1 MPTALKIDFMKDCK
15 KVRLGDI
22 FIKLTR
28 KNTENNTNVL
38 TISAKYGL
46 VNQEEFFSKSVASDN
61 KSNYFLLYKGDFA
74 YNKSYSNG
82 YPFGAIKVLQ
92 RYEKG
97 IVSPL
102 YICFSPAPENYCP
115 EFYLHYFESGLMNKA
130 IRAIAQEGARNHGLL
145 NIGIDD
151 FFNISIPLPSL
162 EIQQKIAK
170 ILSTQDK
177 FIELKQKLVDRKK
190 QQKKWLM
197 QNLLTGKIRLKGF
210 EGEWEKV
217 KLGEIGSTYAGLS
230 GKTKE
235 DFGHGKAKYIPYI
248 NIFNNTFVDVSALE
262 DIEVDEKQ
270 NCVKKGDVFFTTSSE
285 TPEEVGMSSVLL
297 QDVENTYL
305 NSFCFG
311 YRPEKIFDSIFLAFM
326 LRSDLIRK
334 QFKIL
339 AQGISRFN
347 ISKTKAMEDI
357 SIYIPVLEEQTAIAK
372 ILSAQDKEIELLEK
386 ELEQEKLKKKA
397 LMQLL
402 LTVK

>member
-1 MPTALKIDFMKDCK
+1 MKIDFMKDCK
-15 KVRLGDI
+15 KVELGEICEMFSGGTPDSENKDYYNGDI
-22 FIKLTR
+22 PFIRSAEISGNKTLLYLS
-28 KNTENNTNVL
+28 ESGYNNS
-38 TISAKYGL
+38 SAKMVDYG
-46 VNQEEFFSKSVASDN
+46 D
-61 KSNYFLLYKGDFA
+61 LLYALYGANSGECAISKQC
-74 YNKSYSNG
+74 
-82 YPFGAIKVLQ
+82 GAINQAILCIRSKN
-92 RYEKG
+92 ES
-97 IVSPL
+97 IS
-102 YICFSPAPENYCP
+102 YIY
-115 EFYLHYFESGLMNKA
+115 Y
-130 IRAIAQEGARNHGLL
+130 ILL
-145 NIGIDD
+145 NKKKRI
-151 FFNISIPLPSL
+151 ISKYLQGGQGNLSAAIIKKIKINLPPI
-162 EIQQKIAK
+162 EEQEKIAE

>member
-1 MPTALKIDFMKDCK
+1 
-15 KVRLGDI
+15 
-22 FIKLTR
+22 
-28 KNTENNTNVL
+28 
-38 TISAKYGL
+38 
-46 VNQEEFFSKSVASDN
+46 
-61 KSNYFLLYKGDFA
+61 
-74 YNKSYSNG
+74 
-82 YPFGAIKVLQ
+82 
-92 RYEKG
+92 
-97 IVSPL
+97 
-102 YICFSPAPENYCP
+102 
-115 EFYLHYFESGLMNKA
+115 
-130 IRAIAQEGARNHGLL
+130 
-145 NIGIDD
+145 
-151 FFNISIPLPSL
+151 
-162 EIQQKIAK
+162 
-170 ILSTQDK
+170 
-177 FIELKQKLVDRKK
+177 
-190 QQKKWLM
+190 M

-357 SIYIPVLEEQTAIAK
+357 
-372 ILSAQDKEIELLEK
+372 
-386 ELEQEKLKKKA
+386 
-397 LMQLL
+397 
-402 LTVK
+402 